1 MSTYSKVVVVGEK
14 SETPLF
20 EQLEQKLLRTLA
32 ENPRFTLAP
41 DAEFVTEHVAQLP
54 AETKLAVEPFVWS
67 LQDRHGKRGGA
78 WQVDFFDP
86 LGFSFMAVY
95 LE

>member
-1 MSTYSKVVVVGEK
+1 MSIYSKVVVVGES
-14 SETPLF
+14 SESPML
-20 EQLEQKLLRTLA
+20 EQLEQKLLRSLA
-32 ENPRFTLAP
+32 QNPRFPLTP
-41 DAEFVTEHVAQLP
+41 DVEFITEYVPQLP
-54 AETKLAVEPFVWS
+54 AETKEAVEPFVWS
-67 LQDRHGKRGGA
+67 LQQRHGKRGGA